1 MICPQC
7 GYDMGTKRK
16 CMRCGYNVT
25 SLATIDDKEKKRREK
40 EAAKVID
47 PGATFLTDEYGYAVD
62 EDDEPFAGP
71 FGSLLENI
79 FGFDPFADLLG
90 GFFGMG
96 SMGMGGRPRRREEVF
111 IDRIH
116 EPGEDDGKPK
126 IVDINSVEEV
136 SDDEDD

>member
-7 GYDMGTKRK
+7 GYDIGTKHR
-16 CMRCGYNVT
+16 CLRCGYEIT
-25 SLATIDDKEKKRREK
+25 SLVTVDEEETKRREK
-40 EAAKVID
+40 ESAKVID
-47 PGATFLTDEYGYAVD
+47 PGATYLTDEYGYAVD

-71 FGSLLENI
+71 FGSLLEGI

-96 SMGMGGRPRRREEVF
+96 SMGGRPRKRKEVY

-126 IVDINSVEEV
+126 VVDINSVEEV
-136 SDDEDD
+136 SDDDEDD